1 MNYSVSVII
10 PVYNRVDL
18 IEKTVESVIS
28 QKNSEKYQIIL
39 VDDGSTDG
47 SDIKCDELSE
57 KYSNVFAFHQKN
69 AGVSAA
75 RNLGIEKSEAE
86 WISFIDADDYILDG
100 FFDKMLEGEDADLI
114 CCAYTGNSGIS
125 EALPNAFGKKI
136 YYRDEVRNV
145 LFPVMLDSYTFYQCW
160 NKLYRKSI
168 IDENSI
174 RFPVGVKYAEDMIF
188 VFNYVKFIE
197 SFKFVK
203 EPLYFYNVNDE
214 NATTVVKKGYETHKM
229 IYAFLS
235 DYFKEYDTDGSIH
248 KKLQLSF
255 LMNSVSAINIA
266 AVNLSFSE
274 AVSYIKSI
282 LYDSVFSENYSER
295 PICENSN
302 GIFGLIGNPIQ
313 NKQAFIICL
322 LIKLNNLRI
331 KLMTK

>member
-1 MNYSVSVII
+1 MEYLVSVII
-10 PVYNRVDL
+10 PVYNRIDL

-28 QKNSEKYQIIL
+28 QNNFEKYQIIL

-75 RNLGIEKSEAE
+75 RNLGIEKAEAK

-100 FFDKMLEGEDADLI
+100 FFDKMLEGEKADLI
-114 CCAYTGNSGIS
+114 CCAYMGNSGIS
-125 EALPNAFGKKI
+125 EALPNAFGEKI
-136 YYRDEVRNV
+136 YYKDEVRNV
-145 LFPVMLDSYTFYQCW
+145 LFPVMLDGYTFYQCW

-174 RFPVGVKYAEDMIF
+174 RFPVGVKYAEDMVF

-203 EPLYFYNVNDE
+203 EPLYFYNVNDD

-229 IYAFLS
+229 VYAFLS
-235 DYFKEYDTDGSIH
+235 DYFKEFDIDGSIH

-255 LMNSVSAINIA
+255 LMSSVSSVSTA
-266 AVNLSFSE
+266 AKTLSLFKS
-274 AVSYIKSI
+274 VSYIKSI
-282 LYDSVFSENYSER
+282 LNDSVFYSNYLENN
-295 PICENSN
+295 ICFYAK
-302 GIFGLIGNPIQ
+302 GKDKQLDKLILK
-313 NKQAFIICL
+313 KQALFICIL
-322 LIKLNNLRI
+322 EKLNNLRI
-331 KLMTK
+331 KLVTK